1 MKNLIIMMN
10 ALKHYGHEELIHQDA
25 DMQEMLS
32 QDISRPAYRKLMD
45 RIHAKHFRTINRK

>member
-10 ALKHYGHEELIHQDA
+10 AMKRYSHEDLIHQDA
-25 DMQEMLS
+25 DMQQLLS

>member
-10 ALKHYGHEELIHQDA
+10 ALKHYGHEELLHQDA
-25 DMQEMLS
+25 DMQQKLS

-45 RIHAKHFRTINRK
+45 CIHAKHFRTINRK